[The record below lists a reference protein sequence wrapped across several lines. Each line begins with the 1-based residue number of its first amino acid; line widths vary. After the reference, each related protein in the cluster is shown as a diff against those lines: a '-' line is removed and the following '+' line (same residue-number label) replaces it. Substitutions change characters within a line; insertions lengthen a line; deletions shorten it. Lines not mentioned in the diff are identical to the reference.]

1 MKKSLWV
8 LALLAAA
15 VLLLLAGLPYYLGIK
30 AEQSLQEQ
38 QALLAKTSFLQVEQ
52 HDYQRGWFSST
63 ETTVVRFKPSFL
75 ASVQKQL
82 PDNIQTILRE
92 PITLVSHVRHG
103 LFAGS
108 LFTCRKYSCNAS
120 IVFAPGTPSTRSR
133 VLALLHALRCS

>member
-1 MKKSLWV
+1 MAAAAVSDKTADLVLSLSVFFDSRVRVSMKKSLWV

-63 ETTVVRFKPSFL
+63 ETTAVRFKPSFS
-75 ASVQKQL
+75 ASVQK
-82 PDNIQTILRE
+82 
-92 PITLVSHVRHG
+92 
-103 LFAGS
+103 
-108 LFTCRKYSCNAS
+108 
-120 IVFAPGTPSTRSR
+120 
-133 VLALLHALRCS
+133 